1 MTTTF
6 DETTRTKQLVLL
18 RGLPGSGKSTY
29 ARAWVEE
36 DPDFRVRVNR
46 DDICFALYGKYW
58 GLTQH
63 QEETVSTVEHATST
77 AALKSGLSVI
87 IDATNFKASGNKDWI
102 SAADRHKAEFVVVD
116 IETPVEECVKRDMV
130 RGVRGDRAVGEAVIR
145 DFAKRYLQK
154 GKFPPKPVKMEHMV
168 VEVGAPYEHTEGLPF
183 VWLFDV
189 DGTLARMQGRSPF
202 AWDRVHEDTLIEDV
216 ARVAHLLSREYPVIV
231 FSGRDEVCFDAT
243 WEWLEGVAGLSPKAL
258 HMRPT
263 ATNGVDLPDDV
274 VKLDLFEK
282 HIRGKYN
289 VAGVFDDRLRVCRM
303 WENLGLTLFRVGPLD
318 SAF

>member
-6 DETTRTKQLVLL
+6 DENTRTKQLVLL
-18 RGLPGSGKSTY
+18 RGLPGSGKSTF
-29 ARAWVEE
+29 ARAWVDE

-46 DDICFALYGKYW
+46 DDIRFALFGKYW
-58 GLTQH
+58 DLSQH
-63 QEETVSTVEHATST
+63 QEETVSTIEHATST

-116 IETPVEECVKRDMV
+116 IETPVEECIRRD
-130 RGVRGDRAVGEAVIR
+130 RERISRQVGEQVIR

-154 GKFPPKPVKMEHMV
+154 GKFPPKPVKMEQKIA
-168 VEVGAPYEHTEGLPF
+168 EVGAPYEHTEGLPF

-202 AWDRVHEDTLIEDV
+202 AWHRVGEDTVIEDV
-216 ARVAHLLSREYPVIV
+216 ARVARILSETYPIII
-231 FSGRDEVCFDAT
+231 FSGRDEVCKPETSD
-243 WEWLEGVAGLSPKAL
+243 WLREVANVDFKEI

-263 ATNGVDLPDDV
+263 STNGVDLPDDV
-274 VKLDLFEK
+274 VKLDLFEQ

-289 VAGVFDDRLRVCRM
+289 VAGVFDDRLRVCRA